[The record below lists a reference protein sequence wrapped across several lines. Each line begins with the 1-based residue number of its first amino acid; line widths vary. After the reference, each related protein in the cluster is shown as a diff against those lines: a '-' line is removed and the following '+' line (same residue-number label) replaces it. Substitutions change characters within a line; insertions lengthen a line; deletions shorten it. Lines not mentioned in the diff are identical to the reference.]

1 LFEGK
6 EGGGRMVKMLRC
18 RDVGV
23 DCDGVIRAETEEE
36 LMRKVAEHAK
46 TVHDISEI
54 SPDLAA
60 KVKAAII
67 ED

>member
-1 LFEGK
+1 
-6 EGGGRMVKMLRC
+6 MAKMLRC

-23 DCDGVIRAETEEE
+23 DCDFVVRAETEEE

-46 TVHDISEI
+46 TVHGMSEI

-60 KVKAAII
+60 KVKAAIKEI
-67 ED
+67 